1 MDEPS
6 RMERMVGEI
15 IGLRM
20 LVAELVERQGG
31 ADEIRDQVLE
41 RFENFT
47 VRSDTPEGA
56 ERISACCANMLNNF
70 PQPMDKQIS

>member
-20 LVAELVERQGG
+20 LVAELVEQQGG
-31 ADEIRDQVLE
+31 ADAIRNQVLDRAE
-41 RFENFT
+41 QFT

-56 ERISACCANMLNNF
+56 ERIKACCLNMLQNF
-70 PQPMDKQIS
+70 PEPMDKEIS